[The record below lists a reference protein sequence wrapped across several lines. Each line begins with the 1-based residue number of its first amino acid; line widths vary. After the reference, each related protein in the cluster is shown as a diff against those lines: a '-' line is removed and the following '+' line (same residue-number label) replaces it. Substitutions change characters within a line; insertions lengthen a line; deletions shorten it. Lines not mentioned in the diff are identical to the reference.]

1 MYEKIYKDFS
11 DWLKFTEAKILATL
25 TIQIGL
31 LYFIYKVDT
40 MSYKKLVIALGII
53 ACIILVLSIVPNM
66 DAKSS
71 NVLYYGSW
79 LNKSIDT
86 KNIQI
91 EDSDY
96 WNQCN
101 DLVDIIKKKIN
112 LFRISILLLLIEG
125 GIILIPFVISILES
139 LK

>member
-31 LYFIYKVDT
+31 LYFIYKVEN
-40 MSYKKLVIALGII
+40 MNYKNLMIAIGTVV
-53 ACIILVLSIVPNM
+53 CIILIFSIVPKLNT
-66 DAKSS
+66 KSD

-79 LNKSIDT
+79 LNKDFNT
-86 KNIQI
+86 KDKTI
-91 EDSDY
+91 EDFDY
-96 WNQCN
+96 WKQCS
-101 DLVDIIKKKIN
+101 DLAYLIKKKMIF
-112 LFRISILLLLIEG
+112 FRVSIILLMLEG
-125 GIILIPFVISILES
+125 LVILVPFVLSICEA